1 MSSSEFSD
9 ESEQYDSEI
18 VTLFDEAGR
27 SLDCYIENSLETE
40 ESTYLLL
47 LPIDS
52 PVVILAWDDEDEEES
67 EAVMIEDSE
76 EIEQVFADAKAVLA
90 ELDLILKH
98 TAFTLTMSGELPP
111 LEEDSILTLELEEE
125 GSQLEAEELQFL
137 ASFYHQEQK
146 YSIYTPLAPLIFV
159 ARSNAFGKL
168 ELLSPEEQQLQVILE
183 ELLFDELE

>member
-52 PVVILAWDDEDEEES
+52 PVVILAWEDEDEEES

-146 YSIYTPLAPLIFV
+146 YSLYTPLAPLIFV
-159 ARSNAFGKL
+159 ARSNDFGKL